1 MNNYI
6 LDSNEIM
13 NKVYKSVN
21 QTDRVVVEQAE
32 RSKFCSLE
40 NAINVN
46 IDGRLFCLAHVG
58 QTKHKDAL
66 DLCQSLNATIPL
78 PQTLKE
84 HNHFVQSFTRLGI
97 DKKMEEFS
105 TKIVLNV
112 RRLPN
117 KGRVSLF

>member
-1 MNNYI
+1 
-6 LDSNEIM
+6 M

-32 RSKFCSLE
+32 RSKFCSLK